1 MKNILFILILL
12 LVFIP
17 TINHAKT
24 IVDKVYVLTVDG
36 AIGPPVANY
45 LEDRINKAEHDNA
58 AVLIEINT
66 PGGLDTSTREIIRKI
81 MNADVPVIGYVTP
94 EGSRASSAGAIIMLA
109 CDIAAMTPT
118 SSIGAAHPVSMG
130 AKIDSTMEKK
140 VVNDMLSF
148 VSSIAKKTER
158 NEDVAK
164 QMVAESKSLSAEEAL
179 EVSII
184 EYIPSSR
191 RELFSLIDS
200 TVIQKNNQEYLLM
213 TEDPTVFSHK
223 MNFIERFLSYI
234 TNPNIAYILLML
246 GIYGILAEFSS
257 PGIGFAGVFG
267 AISLL
272 LAFFALSNLPVNIVG
287 LLLIVVGFILILLEL
302 KVQSSGILG
311 IGGVVAIILGSM
323 MLIQSRAPFLRI
335 SLSLIIGVAIFTVL
349 FFFLLLTL
357 VVKVHKSKV
366 TTGREGEIGM
376 TGITKTELNPK
387 GLVFVRGELWT
398 AISLEGKIKRNELI
412 EVEKIENLTLY
423 VKKIDHNSQNS

>member
-1 MKNILFILILL
+1 MVILIVLL
-12 LVFIP
+12 PLFSY
-17 TINHAKT
+17 TKT
-24 IVDKVYVLTVDG
+24 IIDEIYLLSVDG
-36 AIGPPVANY
+36 AIGPPIANY
-45 LEDRINKAEHDNA
+45 LKDRIDNAERDNA

-94 EGSRASSAGAIIMLA
+94 EGSRAASAGAIIMLS
-109 CDIAAMTPT
+109 CDITAMTPT

-148 VSSIAKKTER
+148 VSSIAKKTGR
-158 NEDVAK
+158 NEDIAK
-164 QMVAESKSLSAEEAL
+164 QMVAESASLSAEEAL

-184 EYIPSSR
+184 EYVTSSR
-191 RELFSLIDS
+191 RELFTMIDS
-200 TVIQKNNQEYLLM
+200 TVIRKNDQEFLLL
-213 TEDPTVFSHK
+213 TQDPTIIPQK

-287 LLLIVVGFILILLEL
+287 LLLIAVGFILILLEL
-302 KVQSSGILG
+302 QVQSSGILG
-311 IGGVVAIILGSM
+311 IGGVVAIVLGSL
-323 MLIQSRAPFLRI
+323 MLIQSKASFLKI
-335 SLSLIIGVAIFTVL
+335 SVSLIIGVSIFTVL
-349 FFFLLLTL
+349 FFLLLLTL
-357 VVKVHKSKV
+357 VVRVHKGKV

-376 TGITKTELNPK
+376 KGITKTILNPE
-387 GLVFVRGELWT
+387 GQVFVRGELWK
-398 AISLEGKIKRNELI
+398 AISLEGNIKKNESI
-412 EVEKIENLTLY
+412 EVARIENLTSVSYTHLRA
-423 VKKIDHNSQNS
+423 HET